1 MYRRL
6 NLIKKSNFPGWP
18 AFVKLTFKD
27 FVKLTSTHRTAAAA
41 VSSVENYFVSLIS
54 SIVLLK
60 SVTRSAAAAGIPE
73 AQIFYISL

>member
-27 FVKLTSTHRTAAAA
+27 FVKLTSTHRTAAA